1 MNVNE
6 VIARLARTSAG
17 RSVHPNDD
25 VNMGQSS
32 NDVIPTAIHVSAYVE
47 LERALRPAVD
57 HLAATLGALAS
68 RVDHVVVTGRTHLMD
83 ALPLRLSQEVGGWR
97 RQVERALEGVS
108 ATAPRLAEL
117 AVGGTAVGTGLNAH
131 PELGRRVTARIAR
144 ITGLPF
150 VEARDHFALQSSQDT
165 AVELSGQ
172 LRVLAVALMKIANDL
187 RLMNSGPDFG
197 LGEIALPALQ
207 PGSSMMPG
215 KVNPVIPEAVAMACA
230 RVIGNDTTVAIAGQ
244 SGSFQLNTMLPLI
257 AHGLHD
263 SLGLLTRAARTL
275 ADAAIRDLVVNEARI
290 RTGLERN
297 PVLVTALSPI
307 IGYELAARIVQRAR
321 AEDRAVRVVAA
332 EMTNLP
338 AERLE
343 QLLDPRTLTEPGIPG
358 LT

>member
-1 MNVNE
+1 
-6 VIARLARTSAG
+6 
-17 RSVHPNDD
+17 
-25 VNMGQSS
+25 
-32 NDVIPTAIHVSAYVE
+32 
-47 LERALRPAVD
+47 
-57 HLAATLGALAS
+57 
-68 RVDHVVVTGRTHLMD
+68 
-83 ALPLRLSQEVGGWR
+83 
-97 RQVERALEGVS
+97 
-108 ATAPRLAEL
+108 
-117 AVGGTAVGTGLNAH
+117 
-131 PELGRRVTARIAR
+131 
-144 ITGLPF
+144 
-150 VEARDHFALQSSQDT
+150 
-165 AVELSGQ
+165 
-172 LRVLAVALMKIANDL
+172 
-187 RLMNSGPDFG
+187 
-197 LGEIALPALQ
+197 
-207 PGSSMMPG
+207 MMPG